1 MQHQLSVSFDVT
13 IDSEESIEHFIDKIR
28 FVLISNTHDIVESSL
43 EDIEYMGSREKDDE
57 PFTMEDW

>member
-1 MQHQLSVSFDVT
+1 MQHQLSVSFDVI
-13 IDSEESIEHFIDKIR
+13 IDSKDSMEDIIDKIK

-57 PFTMEDW
+57 PFTMKDW